1 MFLEMFYPLSASI
14 LVNIDF
20 GVIVIYFL
28 FLERLNMFLDACL
41 FFLISK
47 RFSLDLFYM
56 DSGWEI
62 KLRYIR

>member
-41 FFLISK
+41 FFFNFQAF
-47 RFSLDLFYM
+47 FS
-56 DSGWEI
+56 
-62 KLRYIR
+62 